1 MGKINS
7 RTKGKTA
14 ERELIGELKKLLP
27 EHLTAELSR
36 NLDQTRSGGHD
47 ILGLDGW
54 AIEVKRYANVL
65 PADLERFWAQAVE
78 QAQRCQQAPVLCYR
92 ADRRDWRAVIH
103 IECFDDVEVA
113 GKPYANTVEMSLP
126 LFAAIVEARS
136 SVQKP

>member
-27 EHLTAELSR
+27 EELTNELSR

-54 AIEVKRYANVL
+54 AIEVKRYAQVL
-65 PADLERFWAQAVE
+65 PGDIERFWTQAVD
-78 QAQRCQQAPVLCYR
+78 QAKRCKQEPVLCYR
-92 ADRRDWRAVIH
+92 ADRRQWRVVMCLDAVNNLMVDW
-103 IECFDDVEVA
+103 ESYD
-113 GKPYANTVEMSLP
+113 NTVEMSLP
-126 LFAAIVEARS
+126 LFAFLVRVRAD
-136 SVQKP
+136 VQES